1 MRPTA
6 IQISKSRRVLVIPWD
21 DGHLSEYPFDG
32 LRAACPC
39 VTCRGGHEAMGAP
52 PDPNVFALAP
62 QQTYELAGADLVGNY
77 ALQPLWEDGH
87 HYGLYTW
94 DYLRGLCPCVECRA
108 RRGGRP
114 TGAG

>member
-1 MRPTA
+1 M
-6 IQISKSRRVLVIPWD
+6 LVIPWD

-94 DYLRGLCPCVECRA
+94 DYLRGLCPCAECRA